1 MPVHATKADYRDAF
15 AGLTCPTS
23 KVAILNRSRVKG
35 GIDREVH
42 AILSELPGSSYD
54 SMEQLQTAVRGIY
67 LGRGAEEDELPI

>member
-1 MPVHATKADYRDAF
+1 MAVHATKADYRDAF
-15 AGLTCPTS
+15 AGLTFPTS

-42 AILSELPGSSYD
+42 AILIEIPGGSYD
-54 SMEQLQTAVRGIY
+54 SLEQLQTAVREIY